1 MSEPIII
8 ETPTTTRERLVL
20 VPPDAVSRT
29 EGGDELL
36 TIRTA
41 NARDATPADL
51 ERGGYVPLAAQPDP
65 GTLQHLRADLR
76 DAVKERDEAESHAEM
91 RARILT
97 VRAEKAERE
106 RDEARRLHSDAEAQ
120 VACRNEL
127 RAQVAAAEGRFRAA
141 EAERDTL
148 RAELARL
155 TAPAEGSCWACRE
168 ELGVAHERARHA
180 RNTDAVYRERD
191 ILAALAAKLAQ
202 RLGYRAWTAEH
213 DLKADP
219 TWEPEWKDIVLFHLP
234 TGQCSWH
241 LKAGE
246 KAECGLD
253 SLPVA
258 VETWDG
264 HTTEEK
270 YARILAFLSS
280 PDERAR
286 QQPEKDRAT
295 DEELADLYRKV
306 YETHGGGTISV
317 SHDDCR
323 RAAILAVAARVRQE
337 RCLVAQ
343 AVAADCDVH
352 VTEQISGG
360 WLVRVVAQ
368 TSSTAAGV
376 SATVPRADVPATLA
390 RLLGE
395 VSRG

>member
-1 MSEPIII
+1 M
-8 ETPTTTRERLVL
+8 
-20 VPPDAVSRT
+20 
-29 EGGDELL
+29 
-36 TIRTA
+36 
-41 NARDATPADL
+41 
-51 ERGGYVPLAAQPDP
+51 
-65 GTLQHLRADLR
+65 
-76 DAVKERDEAESHAEM
+76 
-91 RARILT
+91 
-97 VRAEKAERE
+97 
-106 RDEARRLHSDAEAQ
+106 
-120 VACRNEL
+120 
-127 RAQVAAAEGRFRAA
+127 
-141 EAERDTL
+141 
-148 RAELARL
+148 
-155 TAPAEGSCWACRE
+155 
-168 ELGVAHERARHA
+168 AHERARHA

-376 SATVPRADVPATLA
+376 SATVPRADAPSTLA

>member
-1 MSEPIII
+1 MILI
-8 ETPTTTRERLVL
+8 ETPAPPTRERLVL
-20 VPPDAVSRT
+20 VP
-29 EGGDELL
+29 EGAPPRDG
-36 TIRTA
+36 RPA
-41 NARDATPADL
+41 YRDATPADL
-51 ERGGYVPLAAQPDP
+51 ERGGWVRRER
-65 GTLQHLRADLR
+65 LRER
-76 DAVKERDEAESHAEM
+76 DAEMGEACRVLGPVDPAEDLVPMARRVGRERDEAIA
-91 RARILT
+91 
-97 VRAEKAERE
+97 RAEKAERE
-106 RDEARRLHSDAEAQ
+106 
-120 VACRNEL
+120 
-127 RAQVAAAEGRFRAA
+127 
-141 EAERDTL
+141 L

-295 DEELADLYRKV
+295 DEELAEVYRKV
-306 YETHGGGTISV
+306 YETHGGRTIDV

-323 RAAILAVAARVRQE
+323 RAAVGAVAARVRQE
-337 RCLVAQ
+337 RCLVTQ
-343 AVAADCDVH
+343 AVAADCDIH
-352 VTEQISGG
+352 VTEQISGM
-360 WLVRVVAQ
+360 WCVRVVAQ

-376 SATVPRADVPATLA
+376 SATVPRADAPSTLA

>member
-168 ELGVAHERARHA
+168 ELGVAHERAR
-180 RNTDAVYRERD
+180 
-191 ILAALAAKLAQ
+191 
-202 RLGYRAWTAEH
+202 
-213 DLKADP
+213 
-219 TWEPEWKDIVLFHLP
+219 
-234 TGQCSWH
+234 
-241 LKAGE
+241 
-246 KAECGLD
+246 
-253 SLPVA
+253 
-258 VETWDG
+258 
-264 HTTEEK
+264 
-270 YARILAFLSS
+270 
-280 PDERAR
+280 

-295 DEELADLYRKV
+295 DEELVGLYRKV

-376 SATVPRADVPATLA
+376 SATVPRADAPSTLA